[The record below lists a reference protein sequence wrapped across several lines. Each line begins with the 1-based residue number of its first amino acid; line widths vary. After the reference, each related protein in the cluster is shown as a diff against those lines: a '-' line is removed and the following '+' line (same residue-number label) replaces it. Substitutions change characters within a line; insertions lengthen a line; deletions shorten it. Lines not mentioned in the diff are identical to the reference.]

1 MLKFDDNLSQMPD
14 HSEKMP
20 FLKRLAIPNR
30 KQFSLAG
37 AFEHLGAEHLGAE
50 HLGAQFGP
58 GVPKTWN
65 EDARE

>member
-1 MLKFDDNLSQMPD
+1 MLD

-30 KQFSLAG
+30 QQFSLAG
-37 AFEHLGAEHLGAE
+37 AFEHLGAEHLGA
-50 HLGAQFGP
+50 QYGP